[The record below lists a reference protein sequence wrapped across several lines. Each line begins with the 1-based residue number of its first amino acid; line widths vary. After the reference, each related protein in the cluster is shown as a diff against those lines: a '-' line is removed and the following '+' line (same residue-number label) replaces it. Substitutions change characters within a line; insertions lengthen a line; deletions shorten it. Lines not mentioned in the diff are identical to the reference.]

1 MMRLMI
7 APLLVL
13 ILISICPL
21 AASAEEASIDCALFK
36 NYSEES
42 VGDFKSEPLLPAR
55 AGDEWV
61 DYESAKKNG
70 RSKPS
75 ALSKKHF
82 KKNVGGFDWSIKS
95 KKAPAPSPVSSGSSA
110 PGH

>member
-1 MMRLMI
+1 MR
-7 APLLVL
+7 APTLVFL
-13 ILISICPL
+13 LISICPL

-42 VGDFKSEPLLPAR
+42 VGDFKSESLLPAW

-61 DYESAKKNG
+61 DYVSANKSS
-70 RSKPS
+70 RSKPRN
-75 ALSKKHF
+75 LFKKHSP
-82 KKNVGGFDWSIKS
+82 KNVGGFDWSIKP
-95 KKAPAPSPVSSGSSA
+95 KNAPAPSPVSSESSA

>member
-1 MMRLMI
+1 MMNLKR
-7 APLLVL
+7 APALVL
-13 ILISICPL
+13 LLFSICPL
-21 AASAEEASIDCALFK
+21 AASAESGSTECVLFR

-42 VGDFKSEPLLPAR
+42 VGDFKSEPLPPAW
-55 AGDEWV
+55 AVDEWV
-61 DYESAKKNG
+61 DYESAKKSS

-75 ALSKKHF
+75 ALSKKHSP
-82 KKNVGGFDWSIKS
+82 KNVGGFDWSIKS

>member
-1 MMRLMI
+1 MI

-42 VGDFKSEPLLPAR
+42 VGDFKSEPLLPTW

-61 DYESAKKNG
+61 DYESAKKK
-70 RSKPS
+70 RQVQAERPFQE
-75 ALSKKHF
+75 AF
-82 KKNVGGFDWSIKS
+82 QKNVGGFDWSIKS

>member
-1 MMRLMI
+1 MI

-42 VGDFKSEPLLPAR
+42 VGDFKSEPLLPTW

>member
-1 MMRLMI
+1 MMNLKR
-7 APLLVL
+7 APVLVL
-13 ILISICPL
+13 ILITLYPL

-42 VGDFKSEPLLPAR
+42 VGDFKSEPLLPAW

-61 DYESAKKNG
+61 HYESA
-70 RSKPS
+70 
-75 ALSKKHF
+75 
-82 KKNVGGFDWSIKS
+82 